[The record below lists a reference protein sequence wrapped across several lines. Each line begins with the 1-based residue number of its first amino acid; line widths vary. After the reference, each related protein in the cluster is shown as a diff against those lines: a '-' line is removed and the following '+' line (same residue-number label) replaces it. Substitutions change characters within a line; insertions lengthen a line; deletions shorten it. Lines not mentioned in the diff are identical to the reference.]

1 MFQPIPIGP
10 DLAHWLGAIV
20 NCLTATIHAIPN
32 WLSQIPFPQWIR
44 AVCSWF
50 DKERLVCLISI
61 LLMVV
66 VTDEWRDSALI
77 LLLLM
82 LGLNNLQFSYA
93 MARIQ
98 LSSMRLSTL

>member
-32 WLSQIPFPQWIR
+32 WLSQIPFPQWIW
-44 AVCSWF
+44 AVRSWF

-66 VTDEWRDSALI
+66 VIDEWRDSALI